1 MAEIPK
7 PRPKHN
13 NPFLKEGE
21 LRSFGRLAS
30 RMSDTQRAT
39 LLHTVQHYALH
50 ATDWQKFTEVELEIG
65 MGEGLALFAR
75 AKAQPQRL
83 FIGCEV
89 YLNGL
94 AKLVHALQAEP
105 QVKNVR
111 IIPTDVR
118 SELVNFPE
126 NSLNTILI
134 PYPDPW
140 PKARHH
146 KRRLVQQPVLTELAR
161 VLKPEGEWWLITDI
175 PAYATW
181 AADCVAQ
188 EKSFCKRAVHTSPPH
203 WWITTKYEQKAYKE
217 GRIPQ
222 YLQFKIN

>member
-1 MAEIPK
+1 MDAK
-7 PRPKHN
+7 TKPKHT

-30 RMSDTQRAT
+30 RMSGTQREK
-39 LLHTVQHYALH
+39 LMQQVRHFALKP
-50 ATDWQKFTEVELEIG
+50 ADFQSFAETELEIG

-94 AKLVHALQAEP
+94 AKLVRALHAEP
-105 QVKNVR
+105 QVTNVR
-111 IIPTDVR
+111 IIPTDMR
-118 SELVNFPE
+118 SELINFPE
-126 NSLNTILI
+126 NSLNAILI

-146 KRRLVQQPVLTELAR
+146 KRRLVQHPVLTELAR
-161 VLKPEGEWWLITDI
+161 VLKPEGELWLMTDI
-175 PAYATW
+175 PAYAAW
-181 AADCVAQ
+181 VAECVAQ
-188 EKSFCKRAVHTSPPH
+188 EKSFTYVAAHATPPR
-203 WWITTKYEQKAYKE
+203 WWVTTKYEQKAFKE
-217 GRIPQ
+217 GRTAT
-222 YLQFKIN
+222 YLQFKLK